1 MASKVKGVAQLRK
14 RLRQMPDFV
23 RSDIAEELRAS
34 GQRMLARAKAE
45 APKRTG
51 GLSGA
56 LSFKVAP
63 KTLNMRIG
71 LVTKAMRRKFFY
83 GYILDQG
90 RKAKTVQVKRR
101 TKSGVTSYAMRV
113 KAIPRNR
120 YDFVFGR
127 MRDFRTNELPH
138 IRRALEKAL
147 SRVSRGVE

>member
-1 MASKVKGVAQLRK
+1 
-14 RLRQMPDFV
+14 
-23 RSDIAEELRAS
+23 
-34 GQRMLARAKAE
+34 MLARAKAE

-147 SRVSRGVE
+147 SRVSRGGE